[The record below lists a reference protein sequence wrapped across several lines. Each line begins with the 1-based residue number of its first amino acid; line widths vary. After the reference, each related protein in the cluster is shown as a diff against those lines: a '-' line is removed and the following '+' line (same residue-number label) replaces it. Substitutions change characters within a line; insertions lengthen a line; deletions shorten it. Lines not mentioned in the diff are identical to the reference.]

1 MHRSRVSSKRR
12 YAEYKVRRARHDE
25 PTELPDPGAPMHN
38 RRRSRSIV
46 ELLGHLWRLI
56 RGQRRGV
63 VFALVTLSAATGASL
78 VMPYAPKILID
89 FILTDKPGPAGA
101 PYGLGFGGS
110 RVAMLWALGGA
121 LLVTTL
127 ISVAFGMWG
136 RWLMTSM
143 RMKLQA
149 SLRRKA
155 FEHASRLPLHRVHSI
170 RSGGLAS
177 LLRDDAAGAGDL
189 LFSLVYNPW
198 RAILQ
203 FLGTL
208 VILATIDWRLPVAA
222 IALVPVVFFTHRTWI
237 NRIRPVYRDIRR
249 TRQGIDAQ
257 STEVF
262 GGMRVVRAFNREHGE
277 SARFVRATHFM
288 VRQEML
294 AWWRSRAVEV
304 AWQLVIPVSL
314 VAVMVYGG
322 VQVIRGNIEIGD
334 LMAFYAYL
342 GFLLSPLETLASTAT
357 QVQTSLAGFD
367 RTLDLLE
374 EPTEFAVATGTR
386 VLDRRSVA
394 GRLTFENVT
403 FRYPDS
409 NEDSAPVLKD
419 INVDAR
425 PGEVIALVGSSGA
438 GKTTFCNLVARF
450 FDPTEGTVRLDGV
463 DLREI
468 DLDSY
473 RRLLGVVEQDVFLF
487 DGSIAENIAFSRPG
501 ASMEEIVEA
510 ARAADADE
518 FIMRFDDQ
526 YKTLIGE
533 RGVRLSG
540 GQRQR
545 IAIARALLAD
555 PRILI
560 LDEATSNLDSE
571 SERLVQRSLA
581 RLMRGR
587 TSFVIAHRL
596 STIRHADRIVVLDGG
611 EVVEVGSHEELWARG
626 GRYATLLTLQLG
638 ERARE
643 LMEGSGEE
651 VGALFED

>member
-1 MHRSRVSSKRR
+1 MQ
-12 YAEYKVRRARHDE
+12 
-25 PTELPDPGAPMHN
+25 N
-38 RRRSRSIV
+38 QRRSRTIR
-46 ELLGHLWRLI
+46 ELFGHLWRLL
-56 RGQRRGV
+56 RGQRLGV
-63 VFALVTLSAATGASL
+63 AQALITLSVATGAGL
-78 VMPYAPKILID
+78 VMPYAPKIAID
-89 FILTDKPGPAGA
+89 YIFNDDPGPAGA
-101 PYGLGFGGS
+101 PYGLGFGGD
-110 RVAMLWALGGA
+110 RIAMLWALSAA
-121 LLVTTL
+121 LLVATL
-127 ISVAFGMWG
+127 ITVAFGMWG
-136 RWLMTSM
+136 RWRMTSM

-203 FLGTL
+203 FVGSLL
-208 VILATIDWRLPVAA
+208 VLAFIDWRLPVAA
-222 IALVPVVFFTHRTWI
+222 IALVPIVFFTHRTWI

-277 SARFVRATHFM
+277 STRFVRVTHFM
-288 VRQEML
+288 LRQEML
-294 AWWRSRAVEV
+294 AWWRSRAVEIS
-304 AWQLVIPVSL
+304 WQLVIPLSL
-314 VAVMVYGG
+314 IGVMLYGG
-322 VQVIRGNIEIGD
+322 WQVIHGVLTIGD

-367 RTLDLLE
+367 RTLDLLD

-386 VLDRRSVA
+386 TLDRATVDGAMS
-394 GRLTFENVT
+394 FEQVM
-403 FRYPDS
+403 FRYPDA
-409 NEDSAPVLKD
+409 NEDSEPILKD
-419 INVDAR
+419 INLDVRA
-425 PGEVIALVGSSGA
+425 GEVIALVGSSGA

-450 FDPTEGTVRLDGV
+450 FDPSEGVVRLDGV
-463 DLREI
+463 DLRDI

-487 DGSIAENIAFSRPG
+487 DGTIAENVAFSRPS
-501 ASMEEIVEA
+501 ASLDEVIEA

-518 FIMRFDDQ
+518 FISRFDDQ
-526 YKTLIGE
+526 YQTLIGE

-545 IAIARALLAD
+545 IAIARAVLAD

-571 SERLVQRSLA
+571 SERLVQGSLA
-581 RLMRGR
+581 RLMQGR

-611 EVVEVGSHEELWARG
+611 RIAEVGSHEELWAKG

-643 LMEGSGEE
+643 LVEGSSEE

>member
-1 MHRSRVSSKRR
+1 MQRNRVSSRRR
-12 YAEYKVRRARHDE
+12 YAEYKLRRARHDE
-25 PTELPDPGAPMHN
+25 PTELPDPAAPMQN
-38 RRRSRSIV
+38 RRRSRSIR
-46 ELLGHLWRLI
+46 ELFHKLWGLL
-56 RGQRRGV
+56 RGQRLGV
-63 VFALVTLSAATGASL
+63 LQALLTLSVATAAGL
-78 VMPYAPKILID
+78 VMPYAPKVAID
-89 FILTDKPGPAGA
+89 YIFNDDPGPAGA
-101 PYGLGFGGS
+101 PLGLGFGGN
-110 RVAMLWALGGA
+110 RIAMLWALSGA
-121 LLVTTL
+121 LLVATL
-127 ISVAFGMWG
+127 VAVAFGMWG
-136 RWLMTSM
+136 RWRMTSM

-155 FEHASRLPLHRVHSI
+155 FEHASRLPLNRIYSI

-203 FLGTL
+203 FIGSLF
-208 VILATIDWRLPVAA
+208 VLAFIDWRLPVAA
-222 IALVPVVFFTHRTWI
+222 LVLVPIVFFTHRTWI

-277 SARFVRATHFM
+277 SARFVRATHYM
-288 VRQEML
+288 LRQEML
-294 AWWRSRAVEV
+294 AWWRSRAVEI
-304 AWQLVIPVSL
+304 AWQLVIPLSL
-314 VAVMVYGG
+314 IGVMLYGG
-322 VQVIRGNIEIGD
+322 WQVVNGVLTIGD

-374 EPTEFAVATGTR
+374 EPTEFAYATGTR
-386 VLDRRSVA
+386 VLDRRTVA
-394 GRLTFENVT
+394 GRLAFENVT
-403 FRYPDS
+403 FRYPDM
-409 NEDSAPVLKD
+409 NADSEPVLKD
-419 INVDAR
+419 INVEAQG
-425 PGEVIALVGSSGA
+425 GEVIALVGSSGA

-450 FDPTEGTVRLDGV
+450 FDPTEGAVRLDGV
-463 DLREI
+463 DLRDIE
-468 DLDSY
+468 LDSY

-487 DGSIAENIAFSRPG
+487 DGSIAENIAFSQPS
-501 ASMEEIVEA
+501 ASMDEIIEA
-510 ARAADADE
+510 AKAADADE
-518 FIMRFDDQ
+518 FISRFDDQ
-526 YKTLIGE
+526 YETLIGE

-545 IAIARALLAD
+545 IAIARAVLAD

-581 RLMRGR
+581 RLMQGR

-611 EVVEVGSHEELWARG
+611 EVAEIGSHEELWAKG

-643 LMEGSGEE
+643 LMEGSDEE